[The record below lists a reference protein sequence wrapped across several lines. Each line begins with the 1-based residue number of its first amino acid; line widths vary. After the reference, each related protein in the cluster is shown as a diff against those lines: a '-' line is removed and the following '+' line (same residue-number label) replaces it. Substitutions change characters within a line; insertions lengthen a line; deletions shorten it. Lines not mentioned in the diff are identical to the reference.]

1 MSFISRKIPIFALE
15 NYKFCLI
22 DLIMKNFKFLAV
34 ALSALIIL
42 SGCGNMNNTTKGG
55 LLGGGGGAAL
65 GALAGYL
72 IGKDAKGT
80 AIGAAVGAA
89 VGTGAGVI
97 IGKKMDKAKAAAE
110 AVKNA
115 QVESI
120 KDANGLQ
127 AVKVTFDSGILFAT
141 NKSDLNAAAKTSLQK
156 FATDVLNVN
165 KDMDVTIVGHTDN
178 TGTDAINNPLS
189 ERRAQSVEAYLKS
202 CGVSASQIR
211 SVGGAGSSQPV
222 ADNST
227 AAGRQQNRRVEVF
240 LYASKAMIEA
250 AEREAGQ

>member
-1 MSFISRKIPIFALE
+1 
-15 NYKFCLI
+15 
-22 DLIMKNFKFLAV
+22 MKNFKFLAV
-34 ALSALIIL
+34 ALSALLIL
-42 SGCGNMNNTTKGG
+42 SGCGNMNNATKGG

-156 FATDVLNVN
+156 FANDVLKANT
-165 KDMDVTIVGHTDN
+165 DMDVAIVGHTDN

-189 ERRAQSVEAYLKS
+189 ERRAQAVESYLKS
-202 CGVSASQIR
+202 CGVSSAQIR
-211 SVGGAGSSQPV
+211 SVGGAGSTQPV

-227 AAGRQQNRRVEVF
+227 ASGRQQNRRVEVF

-250 AEREAGQ
+250 AEKEAAQ

>member
-1 MSFISRKIPIFALE
+1 
-15 NYKFCLI
+15 
-22 DLIMKNFKFLAV
+22 
-34 ALSALIIL
+34 
-42 SGCGNMNNTTKGG
+42 MNNATKGG

-72 IGKDAKGT
+72 IGKDAKGA
-80 AIGAAVGAA
+80 AIGAAVGGA

-115 QVESI
+115 QVEAI

-156 FATDVLNVN
+156 FANDVLKANP
-165 KDMDVTIVGHTDN
+165 DIDVAIVGHTDN

-189 ERRAQSVEAYLKS
+189 EKRAQSVEAYLKQ
-202 CGVSASQIR
+202 CGASASQIK
-211 SVGGAGSSQPV
+211 SVGGAGSTQPV

-240 LYASKAMIEA
+240 LYASKAMIDAANKEA
-250 AEREAGQ
+250 AQ

>member
-1 MSFISRKIPIFALE
+1 
-15 NYKFCLI
+15 
-22 DLIMKNFKFLAV
+22 MKNFKFLAV
-34 ALSALIIL
+34 ALSALLIL
-42 SGCGNMNNTTKGG
+42 SGCGNMNNATKGG

-72 IGKDAKGT
+72 IGKDAKGA
-80 AIGAAVGAA
+80 AIGAAVGGA

-115 QVESI
+115 QVEAI

-156 FATDVLNVN
+156 FANDVLKANP
-165 KDMDVTIVGHTDN
+165 DIDVAIVGHTDN

-189 ERRAQSVEAYLKS
+189 EKRAQSVEAYLKQ
-202 CGVSASQIR
+202 CGASASQIK
-211 SVGGAGSSQPV
+211 SVGGAGSTQPV

-240 LYASKAMIEA
+240 LYASKAMIDAANKEA
-250 AEREAGQ
+250 AQ

>member
-1 MSFISRKIPIFALE
+1 
-15 NYKFCLI
+15 
-22 DLIMKNFKFLAV
+22 
-34 ALSALIIL
+34 
-42 SGCGNMNNTTKGG
+42 MNNATKGG

-72 IGKDAKGT
+72 IGKDAKGA
-80 AIGAAVGAA
+80 AIGAAVGGA

-115 QVESI
+115 QVEAI

-156 FATDVLNVN
+156 FANDVLKVN
-165 KDMDVTIVGHTDN
+165 PDIDVAIVGHTDN

-189 ERRAQSVEAYLKS
+189 EKRAQSVEAYLKQ
-202 CGVSASQIR
+202 CGASASQIK
-211 SVGGAGSSQPV
+211 SVGGAGSTQPV

-240 LYASKAMIEA
+240 LYASKAMIDAANKEA
-250 AEREAGQ
+250 AQ

>member
-1 MSFISRKIPIFALE
+1 MQPKLSNSFFYRLKS
-15 NYKFCLI
+15 
-22 DLIMKNFKFLAV
+22 MKNFKFFAV
-34 ALSALIIL
+34 ALSAMIIL

-72 IGKDAKGT
+72 IGKDAKGA
-80 AIGAAVGAA
+80 AIGAAVGGA

-115 QVESI
+115 QVKSI
-120 KDANGLQ
+120 QDANGLQ
-127 AVKVTFDSGILFAT
+127 AVQVTFDSGILFDT
-141 NKSDLNAAAKTSLQK
+141 NKADLKTAAKTSLQK
-156 FATDVLNVN
+156 FATDVLKANP
-165 KDMDVTIVGHTDN
+165 DMDVAIVGHTDN
-178 TGTDAINNPLS
+178 TPFRGQTEAQSAASNQRLS
-189 ERRAQSVEAYLKS
+189 EQRAQSVESYLKS

-211 SVGGAGSSQPV
+211 SVQGAGSTQPV

-227 AAGRQQNRRVEVF
+227 SAGKQQNRRVEVF

-250 AEREAGQ
+250 AEKEAAQ

>member
-1 MSFISRKIPIFALE
+1 
-15 NYKFCLI
+15 
-22 DLIMKNFKFLAV
+22 MKNFKFLAV
-34 ALSALIIL
+34 ALSALLIL
-42 SGCGNMNNTTKGG
+42 SGCGNMNNATKGG

-72 IGKDAKGT
+72 IGKDAKGA
-80 AIGAAVGAA
+80 AIGAAVGGA

-110 AVKNA
+110 AVN
-115 QVESI
+115 
-120 KDANGLQ
+120 
-127 AVKVTFDSGILFAT
+127 TFDSGILFAT

-156 FATDVLNVN
+156 FANDVLKANP
-165 KDMDVTIVGHTDN
+165 DIDVAIVGHTDN

-189 ERRAQSVEAYLKS
+189 EKRAQSVEAYLKQ
-202 CGVSASQIR
+202 CGASASQIK
-211 SVGGAGSSQPV
+211 SVGGAGSTQPV

-240 LYASKAMIEA
+240 LYASKAMIDAANKEA
-250 AEREAGQ
+250 AQ

>member
-1 MSFISRKIPIFALE
+1 
-15 NYKFCLI
+15 
-22 DLIMKNFKFLAV
+22 MKNFKFLAV
-34 ALSALIIL
+34 ALSAMIIL

-72 IGKDAKGT
+72 IGKDAKGA
-80 AIGAAVGAA
+80 AIGAAVGGA

-115 QVESI
+115 QVQSI
-120 KDANGLQ
+120 QDANGLQ
-127 AVKVTFDSGILFAT
+127 AVQVTFDSGILFDT
-141 NKSDLNAAAKTSLQK
+141 NKSDLKAAAKTSLQK
-156 FATDVLNVN
+156 FATDVLKANP
-165 KDMDVTIVGHTDN
+165 DIDVAIVGHTDN

-189 ERRAQSVEAYLKS
+189 EKRAQAVEAYLKS
-202 CGVSASQIR
+202 CGASASQIK
-211 SVGGAGSSQPV
+211 SVGGVGSTQPV

-250 AEREAGQ
+250 AEKEAAQ